1 MSSKVFLMRKVLLK
15 DFFFFFTRLL
25 KQAGKCPVSCMF
37 FGVVISPNSTVSR
50 CCLVASVRPWKWTK
64 AGNREVHISPL
75 RWRLMLLSLLPVL
88 RSQKVQ
94 RRSFSLLGASLP
106 VQVYTR
112 QRSLKKRPPL
122 PSITQTVN
130 LHHFYHI
137 LRIIIHFLK
146 HNWHVFFL
154 LGEEL
159 IEEIKLVRDQRKQL
173 EWTRQELLRKGKDL
187 LSQNRHRRNQG
198 EQEILFSKK
207 RTFYKDLLQVLK
219 FASSLWTQE
228 QSS

>member
-15 DFFFFFTRLL
+15 DFLFYKAFKTSR
-25 KQAGKCPVSCMF
+25 KCPVSCKF

-94 RRSFSLLGASLP
+94 RRSFGLLGASLP

-137 LRIIIHFLK
+137 LRIIINFLK
-146 HNWHVFFL
+146 HNWHVFFSVRRGTDWGNQA
-154 LGEEL
+154 GEGSEKAAWVDKTRVAQKG
-159 IEEIKLVRDQRKQL
+159 ERFVVSKQ
-173 EWTRQELLRKGKDL
+173 TPQEPRWAG
-187 LSQNRHRRNQG
+187 N
-198 EQEILFSKK
+198 
-207 RTFYKDLLQVLK
+207 TV
-219 FASSLWTQE
+219 
-228 QSS
+228 